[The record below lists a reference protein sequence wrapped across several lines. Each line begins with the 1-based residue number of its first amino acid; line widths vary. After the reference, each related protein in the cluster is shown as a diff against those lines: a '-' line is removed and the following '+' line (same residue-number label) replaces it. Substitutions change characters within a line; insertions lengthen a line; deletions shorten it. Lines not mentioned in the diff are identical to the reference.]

1 MSTGQD
7 EERAASRAA
16 RRSGESTLLLV
27 VAVVVLAGGVVG
39 IASGQPASAGLLALG
54 VLALVLAQRRI
65 RGAAGAAR
73 GGEGSVG
80 ATDDV
85 HDDAG
90 S

>member
-54 VLALVLAQRRI
+54 VLALVLARRI